1 MEVNQ
6 LKALNTIFPRKLIVG
21 FTVAVA
27 IGVVIYG
34 VRTMIKLNYD
44 IKLAD
49 AQIKDLQQQAEL
61 RKLEIEQRT
70 PAPAARVMQQ
80 PSTTLNRNPLHS
92 SFGND

>member
-1 MEVNQ
+1 MQVDQ
-6 LKALNTIFPRKLIVG
+6 IKALNTIFPRKLMVG

-27 IGVVIYG
+27 IGVIVYG

-61 RKLEIEQRT
+61 RKLEIEERT
-70 PAPAARVMQQ
+70 PAPAARVVQ
-80 PSTTLNRNPLHS
+80 PATTLNRNPLHS